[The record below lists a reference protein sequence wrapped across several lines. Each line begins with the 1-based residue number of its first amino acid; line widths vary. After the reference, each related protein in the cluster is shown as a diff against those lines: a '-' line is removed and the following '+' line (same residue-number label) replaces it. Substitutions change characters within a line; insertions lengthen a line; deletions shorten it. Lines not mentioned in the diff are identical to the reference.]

1 LVISPFVCLAAPFFC
16 MVLVFIIDKI
26 SQWYYGEEYS
36 KSGLNTKRYPPADAT
51 DDDGF
56 INSSMYLSISDD

>member
-1 LVISPFVCLAAPFFC
+1 